1 MTENA
6 LLQEIN
12 AKAPVIGSF
21 EIEVA
26 ATPEA
31 AWAVL
36 TEIEDW
42 PRWNPAVESVTFEGP
57 LDEGAEFRWRAGPGT
72 IRSTISDIDAPRRIA
87 WTGTSLG
94 IKAIHVHTL
103 DRRNGGTLVRTEES
117 YDGLLAHLFRG
128 RLHRMLDDA
137 LRSELQRLK
146 VETERRERR
155 E

>member
-6 LLQEIN
+6 LPREIN
-12 AKAPVIGSF
+12 AKAPVVASF

-26 ATPEA
+26 ASPEA

-36 TEIEDW
+36 TAVEGW
-42 PRWNPAVESVTFEGP
+42 PSWNPAVKSVSFEGA

-103 DRRNGGTLVRTEES
+103 DPRNGGTLVRTEES
-117 YDGLLAHLFRG
+117 YDGLVARLLRG
-128 RLHRMLDDA
+128 RLQRMLDDA
-137 LRSELQRLK
+137 LQSELEHLK
-146 VETERRERR
+146 TETERRERR